1 MTWKSSK
8 FYNFDI
14 SQTSTLISKLTVF
27 FKQNALLT
35 DVIITVF
42 YYIIITRKRLKYL
55 IIFRYIFHLQMQFI
69 RGAVDESIQTVQ
81 GQNHYLTVILRH
93 HMPAILEV
101 GALRTLFSSV
111 KARFYSDSITILVIF
126 H

>member
-55 IIFRYIFHLQMQFI
+55 IIFRYIFHLHMQFI

>member
-1 MTWKSSK
+1 
-8 FYNFDI
+8 
-14 SQTSTLISKLTVF
+14 
-27 FKQNALLT
+27 
-35 DVIITVF
+35 
-42 YYIIITRKRLKYL
+42 
-55 IIFRYIFHLQMQFI
+55 MQFI

-126 H
+126 HWRSNILKLKYQVNYELIYRMFPSRNPSI